1 MTEPISM
8 TTLSIIAGIFIT
20 GVTGTAAL
28 MTMIH
33 MVRTDISTLKME
45 MSKDRQIVE
54 LRISRLEQELNS
66 VKNALNGMMYQMYR
80 EGTLTEV
87 NDERQDGSNC

>member
-20 GVTGTAAL
+20 GVTGTVGL

-33 MVRTDISTLKME
+33 MVRTDIATLKME
-45 MSKDRQIVE
+45 MAKDRQIVE

-80 EGTLTEV
+80 EGTLSEV
-87 NDERQDGSNC
+87 NDVKED

>member
-1 MTEPISM
+1 MTDPISM

-20 GVTGTAAL
+20 GVTGTVGL

-33 MVRTDISTLKME
+33 MVRTDIATLKME
-45 MSKDRQIVE
+45 MAKDRQIVE

-80 EGTLTEV
+80 EGTLAEV
-87 NDERQDGSNC
+87 NDVKED

>member
-1 MTEPISM
+1 MTDPISM

-20 GVTGTAAL
+20 GVTGTVGL

-33 MVRTDISTLKME
+33 MVRTDIATLKME
-45 MSKDRQIVE
+45 MAKDRQIVE

-80 EGTLTEV
+80 EGTLSEV
-87 NDERQDGSNC
+87 NDVKED